1 MQSGQMESPV
11 VVLSKPYKKKKIE
24 IIIIFKYI
32 KKVT

>member
-11 VVLSKPYKKKKIE
+11 VVLSKPYKKKIE

>member
-11 VVLSKPYKKKKIE
+11 VVQGRPEKKKIE

-32 KKVT
+32 